1 MVGQLTLPKYNKNNL
16 QTKDYINCNHVTVD
30 YWQYRTYLH
39 QKCEGY
45 YNN

>member
-1 MVGQLTLPKYNKNNL
+1 MVSQFTVLKYDKNNL
-16 QTKDYINCNHVTVD
+16 QTNDYNNFNHVTVD

-45 YNN
+45 YN